1 MYNTITK
8 QDFLKKLNLGDD
20 YSISG
25 FLVFGGFKR
34 YYYEL
39 LKQSALKID
48 SGTTFS
54 HLSDEFVSP
63 ILEFRVNG
71 KNYWF
76 AIAYGGALLCE
87 WLHVACTLG
96 SKQNI
101 ILGSCGGLV
110 EQGNTR
116 DVVIPEYSFANESTT
131 RAYDPTGDNKH
142 YANPELRKNLLNLLE
157 GKHRIWHGPTI
168 THEAMLAETWE
179 DIQRWANEGYHG
191 VEMEAA
197 TVFAVSKFFNVP
209 SAAILRISDNLIQK
223 KTVFD
228 VAHEDGAELKKKLQ
242 EDMFEAA
249 LQILLKK

>member
-25 FLVFGGFKR
+25 FLVFGGFKK

-48 SGTTFS
+48 PNATFRQ
-54 HLSDEFVSP
+54 LPDEFINP
-63 ILEFRVNG
+63 ILEFKLNG

-87 WLHVACTLG
+87 WLHVACSLG

-101 ILGSCGGLV
+101 ILGSLGGLV
-110 EQGNTR
+110 EQGSTR
-116 DVVIPEYSFANESTT
+116 DLVIPEYSFANESTT
-131 RAYDPTGDNKH
+131 RAYDPQANNKH
-142 YANPELRKNLLNLLE
+142 YANPELRKRLFDLLE
-157 GKHRIWHGPTI
+157 DKHRIWQGPTI

-179 DIQRWANEGYHG
+179 DIQRWSKEGYYG

-197 TVFAVSKFFNVP
+197 TVFAVSKFFKVP

-228 VAHEDGAELKKKLQ
+228 VAHENGAELKKKLH
-242 EDMFEAA
+242 EDMFDAA
-249 LQILLKK
+249 LQVLFNK